1 MTAAFDND
9 SAVYPGAPISVL
21 NLSPR
26 VRHALRREHFVW
38 ISDLTSSTPEDIL
51 DIRNLGA
58 GAVVEIEA
66 QLNAHGL
73 ALKKL
78 AVEP

>member
-1 MTAAFDND
+1 MIDPFNND

-38 ISDLTSSTPEDIL
+38 ISDLTDCTPADIL
-51 DIRNLGA
+51 DIRTLGT
-58 GAVVEIEA
+58 GAVAEIETR
-66 QLNAHGL
+66 LNSHGL
-73 ALKKL
+73 ALKKP
-78 AVEP
+78 AVES